1 MRLKS
6 KKWLF
11 LAILALVP
19 ILSGCE
25 GCQKKYVAPPPAPI
39 APSNLSAAAASP
51 NQINLDWQDNSTT
64 EEGFYVDRRITGDYE
79 RVAILSANAT
89 SYSDTGLSAETT
101 YWYKVTAYNDG
112 GESDPSNEASA
123 TTPGEPP
130 PPPEP
135 LEPPTEVRADVVSYK
150 LVLLSWEDNSS
161 DEDGFKVRCRMNETV
176 YLTIATLGPDSTFFR
191 HDFLQPMTAL
201 EYYVEVYRGDESVG
215 SEPAYATT
223 PNPIEVWLYRV
234 TLLSENLVNV
244 NAGFRFI
251 PDWSIPGPPE
261 TEPCLIEI
269 STSVYDNPSSHPER
283 KLVGSL
289 ETTLE
294 LYELIYASGWWWA
307 DIEVPIVGEV
317 QGPYASIE
325 ITDVEILY

>member
-39 APSNLSAAAASP
+39 ASSNLSAAAASP

-89 SYSDTGLSAETT
+89 SYSDTGLSVETT

-215 SEPAYATT
+215 SEQAYATT
-223 PNPIEVWLYRV
+223 PCPVELLYSGMYLISNHSVQIWGELRNDA
-234 TLLSENLVNV
+234 TEACLVELTRHIYDEEGDL
-244 NAGFRFI
+244 AGVPVDKIFMEALTTKNFVIYYRI
-251 PDWSIPGPPE
+251 PME
-261 TEPCLIEI
+261 TRGHWYPD
-269 STSVYDNPSSHPER
+269 Y
-283 KLVGSL
+283 
-289 ETTLE
+289 TLE
-294 LYELIYASGWWWA
+294 
-307 DIEVPIVGEV
+307 
-317 QGPYASIE
+317 
-325 ITDVEILY
+325 ITGVEIQY